1 MVRGTC
7 SQADELVRQEL
18 CANWFADSKQA
29 PAETM
34 NTNYLMF
41 HCMSVELAIEDLKK
55 IHQQKQKKR
64 SPTKALTGVV
74 KKSYDINKEKEKLLK
89 GKYGLNG

>member
-1 MVRGTC
+1 MSWYC
-7 SQADELVRQEL
+7 QEL

-41 HCMSVELAIEDLKK
+41 HCMSVELAIEDLKE

-89 GKYGLNG
+89 EKYGLNG